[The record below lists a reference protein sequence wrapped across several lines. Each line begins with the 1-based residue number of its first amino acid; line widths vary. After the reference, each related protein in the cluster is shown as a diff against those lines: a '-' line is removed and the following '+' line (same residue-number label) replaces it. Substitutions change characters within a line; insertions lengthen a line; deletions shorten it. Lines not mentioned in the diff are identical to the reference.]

1 MGSHIRTPL
10 FPLFFQ
16 STNNSMK
23 LPFHKPLLAL
33 TALALP
39 ASAKLTAWYPL
50 DEFSAATVA
59 ENVAG
64 NSPTLVGTDA
74 DPAFSSVVKGS
85 PAATQALGTSYLI
98 NGADNNNG
106 ALALGT
112 NAAVQPTDQFTFSC
126 YFQPASFN
134 NYDRLFESLDGNDA
148 MQSGIRIDLGA
159 SGDRVRFLL
168 RDGSGGTSQAT
179 HPLTLKNDGTWYFCA
194 FRYDSASAD
203 STPLRITVLEITG
216 DPIDEAAI
224 TAASIGPATITTG
237 ALSATHGLQT
247 VIGSSSPDGGPFAL
261 DGAIDELA
269 FYDNSDATGV
279 LSDADLATS
288 AQFGPSGVELITAFS
303 SDTLSPSPGNP
314 VTFSWTTTEPYDS
327 LVLEDQA
334 GNITDVAPL
343 TSTGSGSA
351 MVSPTETTTYYLKGI
366 NGDVENTHA
375 IKILSGAAPE
385 ITSFTASSPVVQTGS
400 TVDLSW
406 AVIGADTLILDPG
419 AVDVAAITTTTLTVS
434 ENTTYILS
442 ATNEF
447 GTTTAE
453 VTVAALDGI
462 VPAHLYNA
470 STDANTDG
478 AWIDQVFGKNM
489 NVSGVLRDAPLTTT
503 SPNTNIAGA
512 YIASDP
518 GVGASVGAFQFAQ
531 STFEIWLRPG
541 AVTADHGV
549 IFETGGGQNGLAALL
564 NSDGLRFIGS
574 AGNVRT
580 LDLVVPIAGLNLQDF
595 IQLVFSH
602 DTATN
607 SFSVSVRD
615 TFGAT
620 RTATETATV
629 VMGGNGAVAFA
640 WGTGAIGGSE
650 NNLGGNTEIAGA
662 SPSGLTSFLGEIA
675 IINIYDQILDA
686 TQIKAAFDSV
696 ATITAPPAGGLNAI
710 TAISYDGSDMVTLT
724 WNSQADTSYDAEFSS
739 DLGEFF
745 PLEQFVVATGA
756 ETTQA
761 FTIPPGQP
769 KFFLRIT
776 ESSAP

>member
-1 MGSHIRTPL
+1 
-10 FPLFFQ
+10 
-16 STNNSMK
+16 MK
-23 LPFHKPLLAL
+23 LPFRKTILAL
-33 TALALP
+33 TALTLP
-39 ASAKLTAWYPL
+39 ASAKLTAWYSL

-85 PAATQALGTSYLI
+85 PSATQALGTSYLI
-98 NGADNNNG
+98 NGADNNGG

-134 NYDRLFESLDGNDA
+134 NYDRIFESLDGNNN

-159 SGDRVRFLL
+159 SGDRVRFLV
-168 RDGSGGTSQAT
+168 RDGSGSTSQAT

-203 STPLRITVLEITG
+203 STPLRVTVLEITG

-224 TAASIGPATITTG
+224 TAASIGPATIATG
-237 ALSATHGLQT
+237 TLSATHGLQT

-269 FYDNSDATGV
+269 FYDNSDANGV
-279 LSDADLATS
+279 LSDADLAAS

-303 SDTLSPSPGNP
+303 ADALSVSPGDNVTLS
-314 VTFSWTTTEPYDS
+314 WTITEPFDS
-327 LVLEDQA
+327 LTISANGGAES
-334 GNITDVAPL
+334 DVTAN
-343 TSTGSGSA
+343 TAAGSGTIVYA
-351 MVSPTETTTYYLKGI
+351 PTETTTYYLKGV

-375 IKILSGAAPE
+375 IKILSGAAPD
-385 ITSFTASSPVVQTGS
+385 ITSFTSSAAVVQTDS
-400 TVDLSW
+400 SVDLNW
-406 AVIGADTLILDPG
+406 AVIGADTITLDPG
-419 AVDVAAITTTTLTVS
+419 ATDVTTITTTTLTVS
-434 ENTTYILS
+434 ENTTYVLS

-453 VTVAALDGI
+453 VTVAAFDGI

-470 STDANTDG
+470 GTDANTDG
-478 AWIDQVFGKNM
+478 TWIDQIIAKNM
-489 NVSGVLRDAPLTTT
+489 NASNLTRVSPLEAPLTTE
-503 SPNTNIAGA
+503 SPNTNITGA
-512 YIASDP
+512 YLASDA
-518 GVGASVGAFQFAQ
+518 GQGASVGAFQFAQ

-541 AVTADHGV
+541 AITADHGV

-574 AGNVRT
+574 AGNVRN
-580 LDLVVPIAGLNLQDF
+580 LDLVVPISGLNLQDF

-602 DTATN
+602 DTSTD

-615 TFGAT
+615 TFGAV
-620 RTATETATV
+620 RTASETAAVT
-629 VMGGNGAVAFA
+629 MGGNGAVVFA
-640 WGTGAIGGSE
+640 WGSGAVGGSE
-650 NNLGGNTEIAGA
+650 NNLGGNTEIADA
-662 SPSGLTSFLGEIA
+662 TPAGLTSFVGEIA
-675 IINIYDQILDA
+675 IINVYDQLLDA

-696 ATITAPPAGGLNAI
+696 ATITAPPAGGLNAV
-710 TAISYDGSDMVTLT
+710 TAITYDGNDMVTLT
-724 WNSQADTSYDAEFSS
+724 WNSQADTSYDPAFST

-756 ETTQA
+756 ETTQV
-761 FTIPPGQP
+761 FTIPPGQA
-769 KFFLRIT
+769 KFFLRII
-776 ESSAP
+776 ESSAPE